1 MDHWKVKYMGETI
14 KRLRMRNYFS
24 QEDLAWRSFLDR
36 KTINRLETNQQEP
49 LASTISA
56 LAAAFEMD
64 LSEFMKEVEDDI
76 LRKKD
81 SKNK

>member
-14 KRLRMRNYFS
+14 KRLRMKNLLS
-24 QEDLAWRSFLDR
+24 QEDLAWRSSLDR

-56 LAAAFEMD
+56 LAAAFELD
-64 LSEFMKEVEDDI
+64 PSEFMKEVEEDI

-81 SKNK
+81 SS